1 MVGVLFRAFITK
13 ISVVNST
20 PARRR
25 DDENNIKNYTFSCFT
40 GTVNFN
46 SFSNIIVRYWNNDI
60 IFSNVILR
68 NRMVASFIYHDTVTG
83 IQALVIAF
91 LVSPYGLPR
100 IGAFCIALI
109 EAVNCKIRAI

>member
-1 MVGVLFRAFITK
+1 MRIILKIILFPVSLALSILTAFLTLLLGI
-13 ISVVNST
+13 
-20 PARRR
+20 
-25 DDENNIKNYTFSCFT
+25 
-40 GTVNFN
+40 GTTILYFLM
-46 SFSNIIVRYWNNDI
+46 SFC
-60 IFSNVILR
+60 VIESI
-68 NRMVASFIYHDTVTG
+68 ASLIYHDTVTG

>member
-1 MVGVLFRAFITK
+1 MLFRAFITK

-20 PARRR
+20 PASRMN
-25 DDENNIKNYTFSCFT
+25 DENNIKNYTFSCFT

-46 SFSNIIVRYWNNDI
+46 SFSNILVRYWNNDI
-60 IFSNVILR
+60 IFSNVLLC
-68 NRMVASFIYHDTVTG
+68 NRGVASFIYHDTVIG

-91 LVSPYGLPR
+91 LVSPYGLPM